1 MNNYRSLTRDEKG
14 MDILKHCI
22 DLKYTDAKTQE
33 KLLEGCGY
41 EWSLVSIRRNRIKL
55 GFRKKSIKDP
65 KPKGVKPAL
74 SLPPPGLPDI
84 EKASWFIQDF
94 MNSHLYKMLKK
105 QFNADEIDIY
115 TEEYGRLC
123 CQFEDIVVSEFFQID
138 KYLKHRIL
146 INRQLIF
153 TRLLQ
158 QEIDALA
165 LWTSSNPMTQEDS
178 PEEAGEKIQADRS
191 LGEKRSQLQKAQTRY
206 DKLVKE
212 EESMSKSLNA
222 TRKDRMDQL
231 SGGKE
236 TFVNL
241 VSIIQHSERERN
253 SHGKM
258 AEFSRLSAEKI
269 TKESRELIEFPD
281 GEIDSI
287 LIDHI
292 SASQEDDE

>member
-1 MNNYRSLTRDEKG
+1 MSNYRSLTRDEKG
-14 MDILKHCI
+14 IDILKHCI
-22 DLKYTDAKTQE
+22 DLKYTDVETQE
-33 KLLEGCGY
+33 KLFEGCGY
-41 EWSLVSIRRNRIKL
+41 RWSLVSIRRNRVKL

-65 KPKGVKPAL
+65 EPKGVKPSL
-74 SLPPPGLPDI
+74 SLPPPGLTDI
-84 EKASWFIQDF
+84 EKATWFIKDF

-105 QFNADEIDIY
+105 QFSADEIDTY

-153 TRLLQ
+153 TRSLQ
-158 QEIDALA
+158 QEIDVLA
-165 LWTSSNPMTQEDS
+165 LWTSSNPMSQKDS
-178 PEEAGEKIQADRS
+178 SEEAMKKVEANRS
-191 LGEKRSQLQKAQTRY
+191 LGEKRSQLQKAQDRY

-241 VSIIQHSERERN
+241 VSMIQHSEKERN
-253 SHGKM
+253 SHG
-258 AEFSRLSAEKI
+258 RLAALTKLAAYEI
-269 TKESRELIEFPD
+269 TQESRKLIEFPD
-281 GEIDSI
+281 GEIDSV
-287 LIDHI
+287 LIDHV